1 MHVIKALDG
10 QLYRINDLQIGPKVL
25 GPYSLLNLVLKVHD
39 PRLVDQLHTETTTD
53 IERVEHVNLLLHYLS
68 GPEIYYLYQVL
79 VSQTT
84 PLLQILDYVQ
94 SLFIPHVL

>member
-10 QLYRINDLQIGPKVL
+10 QLYRINDLQISPKVL
-25 GPYSLLNLVLKVHD
+25 CLYPLLYLVLKVDH
-39 PRLVDQLHTETTTD
+39 PRLVDQLHTQTTTH
-53 IERVEHVNLLLHYLS
+53 IERVEHINLLLHNLS
-68 GPEIYYLYQVL
+68 CPEIYNFYQVL

-84 PLLQILDYVQ
+84 PLFQVLNYVQ